1 MISARNHVQPRS
13 SIAGTHNRIDFS
25 KIDTAEEAMLSPG
38 GDLWV
43 GLLLGPLNGHVTV
56 TTSDSQVLT
65 YETKVENGKMNYT
78 GSLNGRSFRLEGKG
92 VAPQGIRVQGETPG
106 GAIDSLRRGGGMGFG
121 LDGNAGDVEF
131 SQILALDRSGG
142 AHGYL
147 AFMGGTIGDQEL
159 EARVFKGE
167 DGAVEV
173 RGYLGDT
180 PLFQD
185 VRKGEEDRWIIRG
198 NIGPQKYTQVIERS

>member
-13 SIAGTHNRIDFS
+13 STTPHNRIDFS

-56 TTSDSQVLT
+56 TTDDSQVLT
-65 YETKVENGKMNYT
+65 YETQLENGKLNYT
-78 GSLNGRSFRLEGKG
+78 GSLNGRSFHLEGKG

-106 GAIDSLRRGGGMGFG
+106 GVIDSLRRGGGMGFG
-121 LDGNAGDVEF
+121 LDGNAGSVEF

-142 AHGYL
+142 TNGYL
-147 AFMGGTIGDQEL
+147 AFMGGTIADQEL
-159 EARVFKGE
+159 EARVFKGD

-180 PLFQD
+180 PIFQD

-198 NIGPQKYTQVIERS
+198 NIGSQKYTQVIERR